1 MKKYHIQIYKA
12 EFYST
17 WNNFVAHAKNATF
30 LFHRDFMEYHQDRFE
45 DYSLLIFDEKNYLKA
60 ILPANKVENKLY
72 SHQGLTYGGLVLNQ
86 KTRIQEVIEIVHSV
100 LKFLNENGVSS
111 LQMKQLPTIYHESPS
126 DEMEYLSFILNAKL
140 IRRDSL
146 SVINLETDFEF
157 SNSRAEGIKR
167 GTDFGLEFREEQ
179 DFTSF
184 WNQILIPNLAQKHQ
198 AKPVHSLEEIMLLK
212 SKFPNNIRQFNVY
225 KEGKIIAGTTVF
237 ESDFVAHSQYI
248 SADESK
254 NTTGSL
260 DFLHNRLIT
269 YTFRNKKYFDFGI
282 SNENQG
288 QNINKGLLFWKEG
301 FGARTIVQNFYE
313 IETKNY
319 PLLENVLL

>member
-45 DYSLLIFDEKNYLKA
+45 DYSLLIFDEKNHLKA
-60 ILPANKVENKLY
+60 ILPANKVENTLY

-225 KEGKIIAGTTVF
+225 KEGKIIAGTTIF

-248 SADESK
+248 SADDSK
-254 NTTGSL
+254 NITGSL
-260 DFLHNRLIT
+260 DFLHNHLIT
-269 YTFRNKKYFDFGI
+269 STFRNKKYFDFGI

-319 PLLENVLL
+319 SLLDNVLL

>member
-45 DYSLLIFDEKNYLKA
+45 DYSLLIFDEKNHLKA
-60 ILPANKVENKLY
+60 ILPANKVENTLY

-301 FGARTIVQNFYE
+301 FGARTIVQNFFE